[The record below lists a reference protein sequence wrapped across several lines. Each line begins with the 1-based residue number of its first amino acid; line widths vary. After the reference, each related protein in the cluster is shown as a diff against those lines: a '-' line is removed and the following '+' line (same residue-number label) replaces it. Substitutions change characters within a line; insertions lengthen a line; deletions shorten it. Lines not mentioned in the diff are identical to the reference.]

1 MLGLGVVQG
10 RHSIQVHRPLHL
22 GNISTP
28 RGIFWPVMGEVAGT
42 SSPPVLQD
50 LVWGTSVLLL
60 GTGFRGPPH
69 PIRHSWGAGD
79 SSPPR
84 SQQSGGWRMG
94 RQKRVS
100 GHSGRV
106 QSLRSLSPQPQFLL
120 CKMGFTEQTR
130 LLPRVH
136 TLRPESIV
144 PTLNLHTSPKP
155 GRHRLGERGEEE
167 RGEDGEAGGRSWC
180 RA

>member
-1 MLGLGVVQG
+1 MDEEAWGGWELAGSLCLCAPSPFKAQAGPSPWPSHLPPLLGLRVVQG

-28 RGIFWPVMGEVAGT
+28 RGIFWPLLGEVAGT
-42 SSPPVLQD
+42 RSPPVLQD

-60 GTGFRGPPH
+60 GTGFRAPPH
-69 PIRHSWGAGD
+69 PIGHSWGAGD

-100 GHSGRV
+100 GHSGTV
-106 QSLRSLSPQPQFLL
+106 QSLRFPPPPPASVSPL
-120 CKMGFTEQTR
+120 
-130 LLPRVH
+130 
-136 TLRPESIV
+136 
-144 PTLNLHTSPKP
+144 
-155 GRHRLGERGEEE
+155 
-167 RGEDGEAGGRSWC
+167 
-180 RA
+180 